1 MAQTNATYIETTG
14 QAHPGEPRGAFPP
27 FQKDTFASQIIWLAI
42 TFGLLY
48 LLMSRLALPR
58 IGSILEQRQGRI
70 DGDLAEAQRLKDRS
84 DEALAVYHKALAD
97 ARNRAQTMANEE
109 RQREAAEAE
118 ARRKELDATLRARIA
133 AAEAAI
139 GERKTA
145 AMASVGSIAAEAA
158 AAIVERLIGRAPPA
172 QDVAAAV
179 ADAIKH

>member
-1 MAQTNATYIETTG
+1 MAQKNATQTVTEHIPPSEHG
-14 QAHPGEPRGAFPP
+14 GGFPP

-70 DGDLAEAQRLKDRS
+70 DGDLAEAQRLKDQS

-109 RQREAAEAE
+109 RLREAKEAE
-118 ARRKELDATLRARIA
+118 GRRKELDATLQARIA

-139 GERKTA
+139 GERQATA
-145 AMASVGSIAAEAA
+145 MGSIHSIAAEAA

-172 QDVAAAV
+172 PAVVAAV
-179 ADAIKH
+179 ADTLKR